1 MNQKES
7 DLFAYCSAA
16 RRPVKAPDTLARLLQ
31 APPRYFTRHPLRPK
45 RERAKGFHRLATEAP
60 PRRRKVKNG
69 NIYENA
75 SQYLCV
81 IAPVQNMV
89 LEHISPRRQ
98 VAREGRAHR
107 RRTGSEQPSLVTRK
121 VHGALER
128 GEMPSATAGAFTGAP
143 RNGRPPREALDTG
156 HGVGDME
163 DVSNVELAVAV
174 EVPVW

>member
-16 RRPVKAPDTLARLLQ
+16 RRPVKAPNTRS
-31 APPRYFTRHPLRPK
+31 PPPGPSPLFYTPPPEPK